1 MADNLIQKNGE
12 STWYVR
18 LAIPV
23 DVQQKLGCKVLVQ
36 SLKTGMRGEAMTR
49 RLPILHE
56 WKTLIA
62 KARTGTPLPAD
73 WQDSLADTL
82 ATAALITRANKMV
95 SIGEE
100 PSYPL
105 PMPDPA
111 EVARIMKENPTLVA
125 TLKAR
130 IAQAQ
135 HTPMGL
141 IKFDEEM
148 GEMFKRMMVHRYE
161 TAYTPTP
168 EQQEE
173 IRAIATDPVSRKPRS
188 PITTARLKAFREFRE
203 GQKGAPKH
211 IDQQIGRMERLAD
224 FLKEKSLPLDFD
236 TVALWIRSI
245 DRAPA
250 TLNQHLL
257 SGSAFWQWAVK
268 YDPTFRDQYK
278 DKADPFKGHDVPQG
292 GGRENAG
299 EQREAYTT
307 SQLETLYKG
316 AKDGGNQPLADLI
329 LLGAYTGSRI
339 EQLCQLKVEHVV
351 EEDGVASFNFL
362 GGKNKAA
369 KRIVPIHPAIRGL
382 VDRLIAESTDGF
394 LIPASS
400 QNRYGK
406 RSHALSKAFGYLKK
420 TQGFGPLFVFHS
432 MRNTAITAMLRADVS
447 DHVVMEL
454 VGHLT
459 GKETHDTYSKGASA
473 EQKLKAISTLPTLK
487 V

>member
-1 MADNLIQKNGE
+1 MADNLELQGG
-12 STWYVR
+12 TWHVR
-18 LAIPV
+18 LAIPK
-23 DVQQKLGCKVLVQ
+23 DVQTSLGGRRIFSQ
-36 SLKTGMRGEAMTR
+36 SLKTGSRREAMTR
-49 RLPILHE
+49 RLSIIDG

-62 KARTGTPLPAD
+62 KARAGTPLPAD

-100 PSYPL
+100 PAYPL
-105 PMPDPA
+105 PIPDPA
-111 EVARIMKENPTLVA
+111 EVARIMEDNPRLVA

-130 IAQAQ
+130 IAKAQ
-135 HTPMGL
+135 QTPMGL

-161 TAYTPTP
+161 TAYTSTP

-173 IRAIATDPVSRKPRS
+173 IRAIAADPASRKPRS
-188 PITTARLKAFREFRE
+188 PITPARLKAFREFRE
-203 GQKGAPKH
+203 GQKGSPKH
-211 IDQQIGRMERLAD
+211 IDQQVGRMERLSA
-224 FLKEKSLPLDFD
+224 FLNERSLPLDFD

-268 YDPTFRDQYK
+268 YDPAFRDQYK

-292 GGRENAG
+292 GGRETAG

-307 SQLETLYKG
+307 SQLETLYRG
-316 AKDGGNQPLADLI
+316 ARDGGNQPLADLI

-339 EQLCQLKVEHVV
+339 EQLCQLKVEHVIK
-351 EEDGVASFNFL
+351 EDGILSFNFL

-369 KRIVPIHPAIRGL
+369 KRVVPIHPAIREL
-382 VDRLIAESTDGF
+382 VDRLIAKSTDGF

-400 QNRYGK
+400 ENQYGK

-432 MRNTAITAMLRADVS
+432 MRNTAITAMLRANVS

-454 VGHLT
+454 VGHST
-459 GKETHDTYSKGASA
+459 GTETHDTYSKGASA
-473 EQKLKAISTLPTLK
+473 KQKLKAISKLPTLN